1 MDGSNAASSTT
12 EDVDSKNEVLDL
24 DRLSPAERRV
34 LDLAL
39 DGRSVRA
46 IAESLVLTESTI
58 HSHLT
63 SIYRKLGIRGRLDLL
78 ARTAGGRPA
87 IALPRSTAT
96 SEVLAPVV
104 LAPAVLA
111 TVIGGVAVT
120 VGFVVPASLVAI
132 IPACLLV
139 GLWLRRATRSTNL
152 RRAGIPFLLA
162 GAVLIGAAVL
172 LFLVLLSW

>member
-104 LAPAVLA
+104 LA

-162 GAVLIGAAVL
+162 GAVLIGAGVL

>member
-1 MDGSNAASSTT
+1 MDRSNAAGSTT
-12 EDVDSKNEVLDL
+12 ENVDSKNEILEL
-24 DRLSPAERRV
+24 ERLSPAERRV

-78 ARTAGGRPA
+78 ARTAGDRPA
-87 IALPRSTAT
+87 IALPRFTAT
-96 SEVLAPVV
+96 SEMLAPV
-104 LAPAVLA
+104 VLA

-139 GLWLRRATRSTNL
+139 GMWLRRATRSTNL

-162 GAVLIGAAVL
+162 GAVLIGAGVL